1 MSLFRGKNIL
11 KKFFKRPKNNWS
23 NYEFESSLQL
33 NEFVDQLLEPIK
45 NSESSY
51 LIKLGLHE
59 ALVNAVKHGN
69 KLDPKKNIRVRRI
82 ITPNW
87 CVWQIQD
94 QGNGLEIKKR
104 KFNSMLI
111 PKFDKSIDDRCN
123 KKFWYKIRK
132 KPDVLILEG
141 WCVGAKPEKGNTLNR
156 PINKLEKNLDHKKNG
171 DYSLIIN

>member
-1 MSLFRGKNIL
+1 MSLLRGKNIL
-11 KKFFKRPKNNWS
+11 KKFFKRQKINWS

-45 NSESSY
+45 NSQSSY

-94 QGNGLEIKKR
+94 QGNGLEIKKISSVNGR
-104 KFNSMLI
+104 GLYIINEC
-111 PKFDKSIDDRCN
+111 FDD
-123 KKFWYKIRK
+123 IR
-132 KPDVLILEG
+132 
-141 WCVGAKPEKGNTLNR
+141 WSSKGNRLQLALKR
-156 PINKLEKNLDHKKNG
+156 
-171 DYSLIIN
+171 

>member
-1 MSLFRGKNIL
+1 MSLFQDKNIF
-11 KKFFKRPKNNWS
+11 KKFLKSSRINWS
-23 NYEFESSLQL
+23 IFEFESSLQL

-45 NSESSY
+45 RSQSSY

-69 KLDPKKNIRVRRI
+69 KLDPTKNIRVRRI

-104 KFNSMLI
+104 NYKLPKKVNSINGRGLYI
-111 PKFDKSIDDRCN
+111 INECFDD
-123 KKFWYKIRK
+123 IR
-132 KPDVLILEG
+132 
-141 WCVGAKPEKGNTLNR
+141 WSNKGNRLQLALKR
-156 PINKLEKNLDHKKNG
+156 
-171 DYSLIIN
+171 